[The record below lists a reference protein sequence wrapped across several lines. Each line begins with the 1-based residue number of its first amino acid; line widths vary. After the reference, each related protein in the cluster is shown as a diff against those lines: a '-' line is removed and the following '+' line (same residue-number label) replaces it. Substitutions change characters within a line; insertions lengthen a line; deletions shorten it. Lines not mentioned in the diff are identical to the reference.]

1 MQWPEFHSD
10 LEKLAASIRA
20 AQFMPDMV
28 VAVARGGW
36 IPTRFLSDLLGVKRI
51 ASIGL
56 AYADAARSQLVAY
69 SLPEPIEPK
78 QKILLVEDCLESGRT
93 LLEAKNILTARGAEI
108 RTAALYTI
116 ANTGFNPDFAV
127 RRYDS
132 PPPMPWE

>member
-1 MQWPEFHSD
+1 MEWREFHND
-10 LEKLAASIRA
+10 LKTLAASIRA
-20 AQFMPDMV
+20 AQFVPDMI

-56 AYADAARSQLVAY
+56 TYTDAARSQLVAY
-69 SLPEPIEPK
+69 SLPEPIEAK
-78 QKILLVEDCLESGRT
+78 QKLLLVEDCLESGRS
-93 LLEAKNILTARGAEI
+93 LLEAKNILTACGAEI
-108 RTAALYTI
+108 RTAALYTT
-116 ANTGFNPDFAV
+116 AQTGFNPDFAV

>member
-1 MQWPEFHSD
+1 MQWPEFYSD

-20 AQFMPDMV
+20 AQFVPDMI

-36 IPTRFLSDLLGVKRI
+36 IPTRFLSDLLGVNRI

-56 AYADAARSQLVAY
+56 AYTNAARSQLVAY

-78 QKILLVEDCLESGRT
+78 QKLLLVEDCLESGRS
-93 LLEAKNILTARGAEI
+93 LLEAKSILTARGAEI
-108 RTAALYTI
+108 RTAALYTT
-116 ANTGFNPDFAV
+116 AKTAFTPDFAV